1 MSRLTVIP
9 ATRYQRLV
17 ALSLAVA
24 LAARPSI
31 AAQGADAPAAAID
44 GPRVTSQSFADWTY
58 RCQQPMTDGKPGAAV
73 CALAENV
80 IVDQSGKSVP
90 VMTITVT
97 PSTKGKGYGLAFRV
111 PLGVRLRQGVG
122 VSADAGMP
130 QLFSFDFCGP
140 QACWADGALGEA
152 LLRDLKRGKTG
163 RAKLVLF
170 NGQGLVI
177 EFPLAGLDEG
187 LAALDG
193 GAKGT
198 P

>member
-1 MSRLTVIP
+1 LGM
-9 ATRYQRLV
+9 
-17 ALSLAVA
+17 AVA
-24 LAARPSI
+24 LATLPSI
-31 AAQGADAPAAAID
+31 AAQGADATAAAID
-44 GPRVTSQSFADWTY
+44 GPRLTSQSFADWTY
-58 RCQQPMTDGKPGAAV
+58 RCQQPMTDGKPGPAA

-80 IVDQSGKSVP
+80 LVDQGGKTVP
-90 VMTITVT
+90 VMTVTFT
-97 PSTKGKGYGLAFRV
+97 PSLKGKGYGLTFRV

-122 VSADAGMP
+122 VSADEGTA

-140 QACWADGALGEA
+140 RACWADGVLGDA

-177 EFPLAGLDEG
+177 EFPLAGLNEG
-187 LAALDG
+187 FAALDG